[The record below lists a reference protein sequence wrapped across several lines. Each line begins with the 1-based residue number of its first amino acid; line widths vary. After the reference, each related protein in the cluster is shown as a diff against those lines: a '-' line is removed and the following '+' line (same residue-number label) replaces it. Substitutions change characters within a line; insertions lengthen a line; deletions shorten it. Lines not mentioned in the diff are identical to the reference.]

1 MAEDI
6 INKYLEVTKSLK
18 IYIYDFYP
26 AEFRSLI
33 EFIER
38 TVANRNYDWGETYK
52 SWLYFMHFLV
62 HSPMYTTDPSIAD
75 FFLVPQWENL
85 YKGQN
90 FYNHLIMPLKAATQ
104 SEHFKNTT
112 TRNHIFIYISD
123 DTPLYDKRIP
133 LDLRIHLQNRF
144 IRITYSGRITGFGKY
159 HNSNNTE
166 SIFNFNAAHE
176 IVVPPGI
183 PVNYYKKEEPNHL
196 CKNDITYKGTLSPPK
211 NMVERSDF
219 LKYISSNF
227 EIGEADA
234 YFGVHCAGH
243 GIWTARL
250 YNYLITGVIPIL
262 CSDGVILPFERF
274 LNYRAF
280 SVKVLSST
288 YDKNEQSFV
297 DSIKHACSQARKTSS
312 LYKMQKCAKEASEW
326 LDWKSTT
333 PYRNPFT
340 LIILELYDR
349 LMNRDITLSDPIAK
363 EEFFTFDAHVPLY
376 KSLN

>member
-1 MAEDI
+1 MADSI

-26 AEFRSLI
+26 AEFKSLI
-33 EFIER
+33 DFINS
-38 TVANRNYDWGETYK
+38 TVANKNYDWGETYK

-62 HSPMYTTDPSIAD
+62 NSPMYTTDPAAAD

-85 YKGQN
+85 YKGRN
-90 FYNHLIMPLKAATQ
+90 FYNDLIMPLKRATQ
-104 SEHFKNTT
+104 SQYFKNTT

-123 DTPLYDKRIP
+123 DTPLYDMRIP

-144 IRITYSGRITGFGKY
+144 IRITYSGRITNFGKY
-159 HNSNNTE
+159 HNTNNQE
-166 SIFNFNAAHE
+166 SIFSFNSAHE

-183 PVNYYKKEEPNHL
+183 PVAYYKKEDPKAF
-196 CKNDITYKGTLSPPK
+196 CKNNIIYKGTLSPPK
-211 NMVERSDF
+211 NMIERTDF

-227 EIGEADA
+227 DICEDDA

-262 CSDGVILPFERF
+262 CSDGVILPFERY

-280 SVKVLSST
+280 SIKVLSST
-288 YDKNEQSFV
+288 YDKNDQNFV
-297 DSIKHACSQARKTSS
+297 EIIKSVSNRARQDSL
-312 LYKMQKCAKEASEW
+312 LYGMQKNAKEASEW

-340 LIILELYDR
+340 LVILELHDR
-349 LMNRDITLSDPIAK
+349 LKNKDVYVPDPIAK
-363 EEFFTFDAHVPLY
+363 DEFFTFDKNESLY
-376 KSLN
+376 KLF